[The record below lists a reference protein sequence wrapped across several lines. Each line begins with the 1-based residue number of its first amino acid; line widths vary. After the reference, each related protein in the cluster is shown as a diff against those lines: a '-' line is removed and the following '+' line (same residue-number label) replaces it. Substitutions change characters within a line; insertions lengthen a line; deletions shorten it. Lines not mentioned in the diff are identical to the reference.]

1 MCVHVTMPTLAEY
14 AKHEE
19 EKNSRSELDA
29 IPTLIDYAKPEDEMD
44 PKSVLI
50 TGSRKGKFFV

>member
-1 MCVHVTMPTLAEY
+1 MPTLAEY

-29 IPTLIDYAKPEDEMD
+29 MPTVIEYAKPEDEMD
-44 PKSVLI
+44 PKS
-50 TGSRKGKFFV
+50 TGSRKHFIEGNFFCLV